1 MIFISTKDN
10 GLRHRVSGFQITA
23 HLVGHLSD
31 AVFYDDVVIVVGIV
45 VDTVFYH
52 VAVDVALSLGGSPF
66 VTDIRC
72 DIDHLEG
79 R

>member
-1 MIFISTKDN
+1 M
-10 GLRHRVSGFQITA
+10 
-23 HLVGHLSD
+23 GHLSD
-31 AVFYDDVVIVVGIV
+31 TVFYDDIVIVVGIV

-52 VAVDVALSLGGSPF
+52 VAVDVALSFGGSPL

-72 DIDHLEG
+72 DIDYLEG